1 MSAYFDKNVMTK
13 LRSSALHDRAMI
25 LPMTFTSD
33 ELFLA
38 LISLVRATRPA
49 MLRQEADGF
58 SVDFQAIAS
67 STTPGPADRLLLKIG
82 AQMNSPA
89 EATPENSNE
98 PPADGSSSTP
108 QGLAPAEAG
117 AQLSHRRWFLYLVHD
132 VFHKF
137 SVKISLVPPTCND
150 NTADVFQGFLRP
162 EIR

>member
-1 MSAYFDKNVMTK
+1 
-13 LRSSALHDRAMI
+13 MI
-25 LPMTFTSD
+25 LAMTFTSD

-49 MLRQEADGF
+49 MLRQEADVF
-58 SVDFQAIAS
+58 SVDFEAIAS

-82 AQMNSPA
+82 ALMENSAESPA
-89 EATPENSNE
+89 ENSNE
-98 PPADGSSSTP
+98 PPADGSGPTP

-117 AQLSHRRWFLYLVHD
+117 AQLSHRGWFLYLVHD

-150 NTADVFQGFLRP
+150 NTADIFQGFLRS